1 MVMVKSHKRKLHIK
15 KWQKITLSL
24 IVGFVLAFGFA
35 YWTQQV
41 DFQVLSPQGE
51 IANKQR
57 DLLIFTAVL
66 SLFVV
71 IPVFVLLFVIAWRYR
86 EGNTKAKYRP
96 DWDGNALAETIWWGL
111 PGVIIVI
118 LSVVIWNSSHELDP
132 YRKLQAS
139 AQPVNVQVVALQWR
153 WLFIYPD
160 EKIATIN
167 HLRFP
172 ERTPVNF
179 SITADAPMNS
189 FWIPKLGGMVYA
201 MNGMST
207 KLHLS
212 ADTTGEYKGSSANL
226 SGEGFAGM
234 TFQARS
240 VSELDYKNWVRQ
252 SKTESVLDWQKYEQ
266 LAKPSQDTK
275 EHVFRLGDDAIY
287 DKIIGKYMTHDA
299 AKEPEAH
306 TNMHS
311 MQGM

>member
-1 MVMVKSHKRKLHIK
+1 MVKSHNRKLHIK

-51 IANKQR
+51 IGNKQR
-57 DLLIFTAVL
+57 DLIVFTAIL

-111 PGVIIVI
+111 PCVIILI

-139 AQPVNVQVVALQWR
+139 AKPVNVQVIALQWR

-167 HLRFP
+167 DLRFP
-172 ERTPVNF
+172 EKTPVNF
-179 SITADAPMNS
+179 TISANAPMNS

-212 ADTTGEYKGSSANL
+212 ADTIGEYDGSSANL
-226 SGEGFAGM
+226 SGEGFADM
-234 TFQARS
+234 TFKARS

-252 SKTESVLDWQKYEQ
+252 SKIEPVLDWQKYEQ
-266 LAKPSQDTK
+266 LAKPTRDTD
-275 EHVFRLGDDAIY
+275 ERVFRLGDNSLY
-287 DKIIGKYMTHDA
+287 DKIIGKYMTHGA
-299 AKEPEAH
+299 TEESGAH
-306 TNMHS
+306 TNMHN
-311 MQGM
+311 MQEK